1 MKYIIILLLA
11 SEPIYVPFNAEK
23 NCFDQGE
30 EIIEAIAMYYG
41 PGINQGWYTEDSKLV
56 YGFYCE

>member
-30 EIIEAIAMYYG
+30 EIIEAMATYHG
-41 PGINQGWYTEDSKLV
+41 PGPEQAWYTKERKLL
-56 YGFYCE
+56 

>member
-30 EIIEAIAMYYG
+30 EIIEAMATYHG
-41 PGINQGWYTEDSKLV
+41 PGPEQGWYTKEGKLIF
-56 YGFYCE
+56 GFYCK